1 MSQLKTIR
9 NQQAEKCR
17 VGLNHKLFSAA
28 SDYFCSLD
36 HPEWNAIY
44 NATPDDYHHDLMLI
58 LKRWCDHEEN
68 KMLARFDR
76 RVVSGGPL

>member
-1 MSQLKTIR
+1 MPQLKTLR

-36 HPEWNAIY
+36 HPEWNA
-44 NATPDDYHHDLMLI
+44 L
-58 LKRWCDHEEN
+58 
-68 KMLARFDR
+68 
-76 RVVSGGPL
+76 

>member
-1 MSQLKTIR
+1 MQTLKTKR
-9 NQQAEKCR
+9 NQQTDKCR
-17 VGLNHKLFSAA
+17 IGLNHKLFSAA

-36 HPEWNAIY
+36 HPEWNTLY
-44 NATPDDYHHDLMLI
+44 NTTSDEYHYDLMII

>member
-1 MSQLKTIR
+1 MSQLKTVR

-36 HPEWNAIY
+36 HPEWNALY
-44 NATPDDYHHDLMLI
+44 NATVDDYHHDLMVI
-58 LKRWCDHEEN
+58 LKRWCEHEEA
-68 KMLARFDR
+68 KILARFDR
-76 RVVSGGPL
+76 RVASGGPL